1 MILAKK
7 LTSTGYIKEGGI
19 GYHTAYLS
27 RTHPEKLVIGFK
39 YSFVIDILYVLFVNV
54 PKFALL
60 LLYNRVF
67 PKPLRVNLF
76 VRLLMVFLILHT
88 IGTTIALFVI
98 CHPSAVDF
106 DYIHHPH
113 SKNCGSAQ
121 GLHDLY
127 IWESLPNVV
136 SDVAILVLPM
146 TVIWRATMDNR
157 MKLGLAVTFS
167 MGGL

>member
-1 MILAKK
+1 M
-7 LTSTGYIKEGGI
+7 TSTGYIKEGGI
-19 GYHTAYLS
+19 GFHAAYLS
-27 RTHPEKLVIGFK
+27 RTNPERLVTGFK
-39 YSFVIDILYVLFVNV
+39 YSFVIAVIYVVFVNV

-67 PKPLRVNLF
+67 PKPLRANLF

-88 IGTTIALFVI
+88 IGATIALVVI
-98 CHPSAVDF
+98 CHPSTVDF
-106 DYIHHPH
+106 DYIYHLH
-113 SKNCGSAQ
+113 SRNCGNIQ

-127 IWESLPNVV
+127 IWESFPNIV
-136 SDVAILVLPM
+136 SDVAILVLPV